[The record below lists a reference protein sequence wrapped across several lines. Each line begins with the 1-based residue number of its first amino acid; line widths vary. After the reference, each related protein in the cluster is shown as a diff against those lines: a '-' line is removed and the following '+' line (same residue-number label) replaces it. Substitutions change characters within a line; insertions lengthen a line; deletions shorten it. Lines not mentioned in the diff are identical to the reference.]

1 MSMQGRLDG
10 GGLEGMHRS
19 RGKKPLLRAWFG
31 FLREGDIEVSILK
44 INGIKNKEKKN
55 LRNTINNQFV
65 KSNVI
70 LPIS

>member
-44 INGIKNKEKKN
+44 INGIKNKEKK
-55 LRNTINNQFV
+55 
-65 KSNVI
+65 KSKKYN
-70 LPIS
+70 